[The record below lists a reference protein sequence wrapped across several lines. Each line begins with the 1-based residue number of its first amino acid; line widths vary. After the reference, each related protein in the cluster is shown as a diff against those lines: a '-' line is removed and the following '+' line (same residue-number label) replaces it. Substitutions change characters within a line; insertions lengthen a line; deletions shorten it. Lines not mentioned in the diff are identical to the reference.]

1 MNNIS
6 GIFAS
11 SIQGLNKLKYPSKE
25 VSNTEVTRKDVNKLN
40 LHERS
45 SVAQFV
51 VMQKTTSHLSKEL
64 SISKSNTS
72 PVVES
77 VTGFNIEKVADTIL
91 SYMNDALSEA
101 KAVGLSKDELRGIS
115 QQMREG
121 FNVGFDQALD
131 ELGEIGILNDDL
143 SNDINQSRILVD
155 EGLTNISKRINND
168 PIDSKY
174 IEANF
179 LSANETARTS
189 DIQITTKEGDKV
201 TISFSQL
208 YAHYQRSQYI
218 EASNFNVTN
227 EGVANDKFTREPTS
241 YERYFEHIS
250 SSYESLSYAFTIDGD
265 LDDDELTAI
274 YDLIEQISKL
284 QELFFSEDFQKAL
297 ESASKLTLDDELASA
312 EVDMTL
318 STKSIAV
325 QTYETIAGSS
335 LRTSKRPTDEPSPY
349 IEDFDGAR
357 QRAFESANQV
367 LGKVGEAIPALIKE
381 VVDMSYREP
390 ANKAN
395 ELVQYLSGIKKAT

>member
-11 SIQGLNKLKYPSKE
+11 SIQGLNRLKYSGKE
-25 VSNTEVTRKDVNKLN
+25 VSQSEATYKDVNKLN

-51 VMQKTTSHLSKEL
+51 VIEKTTSQLSKEF
-64 SISKSNTS
+64 STRKSDTRHS
-72 PVVES
+72 VES
-77 VTGFNIEKVADTIL
+77 ATGFNIEKVAEKIL
-91 SYMNDALSEA
+91 SYMNDALMEA
-101 KAVGLSKDELRGIS
+101 KAVGFSKDELNGIS

-121 FNVGFDQALD
+121 FNIGFDQALD
-131 ELGEIGILNDDL
+131 ELSEIGILNDDL

-155 EGLTNISKRINND
+155 EGLTRISKKINND

-227 EGVANDKFTREPTS
+227 EGPAHDKYAREPTS
-241 YERYFEHIS
+241 YDRYFEHIS

-265 LDDDELTAI
+265 LNDDELTAI

-297 ESASKLTLDDELASA
+297 ESASNLTLDEELSSA
-312 EVDMTL
+312 EIDMTL
-318 STKSIAV
+318 SRKSLAV
-325 QTYETIAGSS
+325 QTYENVSGTSHNNKAPEEPNSS
-335 LRTSKRPTDEPSPY
+335 IGDFVAETKRTFK
-349 IEDFDGAR
+349 G
-357 QRAFESANQV
+357 ANQV
-367 LGKVGEAIPALIKE
+367 LAKVGADMPALIKE
-381 VVDMSYREP
+381 VIDISYREP
-390 ANKAN
+390 ANKTT
-395 ELVQYLSGIKKAT
+395 ELVQYLTDIKKAT

>member
-11 SIQGLNKLKYPSKE
+11 SIQGLNLLKYSG
-25 VSNTEVTRKDVNKLN
+25 KDTSLLEATVKNVNQLN

-51 VMQKTTSHLSKEL
+51 VIEKATSQLSKEFSTRRSDSKL
-64 SISKSNTS
+64 S
-72 PVVES
+72 VES
-77 VTGFNIEKVADTIL
+77 ATGFNIEKVADTIL
-91 SYMNDALSEA
+91 SYMNDALMEA
-101 KAVGLSKDELRGIS
+101 KAVGLSKYELNGIS

-121 FNVGFDQALD
+121 FNTGFDEALE
-131 ELGEIGILNDDL
+131 ELSEIGILNDDL
-143 SNDINQSRILVD
+143 SNDINQSRVLVD
-155 EGLTNISKRINND
+155 EGLSKISKQINSDLID
-168 PIDSKY
+168 PKY
-174 IEANF
+174 VAANF

-189 DIQITTKEGDKV
+189 EIQITTKEGDKV

-208 YAHYQRSQYI
+208 YAQYQRTQFI
-218 EASNFNVTN
+218 EASTVNVTN
-227 EGVANDKFTREPTS
+227 EGVAKDNFTREPIS

-265 LDDDELTAI
+265 LNDDELTAI

-297 ESASKLTLDDELASA
+297 ENASNLTLGDELSSA

-325 QTYETIAGSS
+325 QTYEGVAGNSRTNRTIADPNTHIRDFGEA
-335 LRTSKRPTDEPSPY
+335 SKRT
-349 IEDFDGAR
+349 
-357 QRAFESANQV
+357 FEAANQV
-367 LGKVGEAIPALIKE
+367 LAKTSEDMPALIKE
-381 VVDMSYREP
+381 VMDMSYREP
-390 ANKAN
+390 VNKAN
-395 ELVQYLSGIKKAT
+395 DLVQYLTGIKKAT